1 MNNEEPTQ
9 QARKRVLQLR
19 EKIGRLDENQ
29 LDLIFREARTF
40 NAWQNQKVEESILQ
54 QLYQL
59 MSIGPTCAN
68 ILPARLV
75 FVSSPAGRERL
86 KPLIAEQNREKSMAA
101 PVTAIVAHD
110 LAFHATMARTFPL
123 HPEFSKVFENDAQ
136 LAEEYAFR
144 NGSLQG
150 GYLIIAARAL
160 GLDCGPM
167 SGFDNAGVD
176 KEFFPN
182 SSVRSNFLCN
192 IGYGDTEGVF
202 PRFPRLDFDEACQ
215 VI

>member
-1 MNNEEPTQ
+1 MNEEQMQ
-9 QARKRVLQLR
+9 QARQQVLQLR
-19 EKIGRLDENQ
+19 EKINHLDENQ

-40 NAWQNQKVEESILQ
+40 NAWQNQKVEESVLR
-54 QLYQL
+54 QLYRL
-59 MSIGPTCAN
+59 MSMGPTCAN

-75 FVSSPAGRERL
+75 FVTSPAGKERL
-86 KPLIAEQNREKSMAA
+86 KPLIGEQNREKSMAA
-101 PVTAIVAHD
+101 PVITIVGHE
-110 LAFHATMARTFPL
+110 LAFYTTMARTFPL
-123 HPEFSKVFENDAQ
+123 HPDFSKVFENNTQ

-150 GYLIIAARAL
+150 GYFIIAARAL

-167 SGFDNAGVD
+167 SGFDNAAVD

-192 IGYGDTEGVF
+192 IGYGDVKGVF
-202 PRFPRLDFDEACQ
+202 PRFPRLDFDEVCQ
-215 VI
+215 VV